1 MPVLIDFILK
11 AISIGFSAGVTPG
24 PLQAVFLSLAMK
36 GGWKKALPAAFAPI
50 VSDGPVMLLVL
61 LVLNN
66 LPDQFLVTLQIA
78 GAIFLLYLAWD
89 AFKAFR
95 NYQAIEE
102 IQTIS
107 GWGTLLKATLMNIL
121 GPGPWLF
128 WSLINGPNLL
138 QAWEI
143 APWWGILYISSF
155 YGVFILTNI
164 ALIVLFSSMRKM
176 GEKVRRVL
184 LLLSAILLV
193 GFAVYSFLQGIQLI

>member
-24 PLQAVFLSLAMK
+24 PLQAVFLSYAIK

-50 VSDGPVMLLVL
+50 VSDGPVVL
-61 LVLNN
+61 LVLVILNN
-66 LPDQFLVTLQIA
+66 LPENFLVALQIA

-89 AFKAFR
+89 AFKAYR
-95 NYQAIEE
+95 NYQEIKE
-102 IQTIS
+102 IQITN
-107 GWGTLLKATLMNIL
+107 GWGTLLKATVMNLL

-164 ALIVLFSSMRKM
+164 GLILLFSSMRKM

-184 LLLSAILLV
+184 LLFSAILLL
-193 GFAVYSFLQGIQLI
+193 GFAIYSFLQAINLV

>member
-176 GEKVRRVL
+176 GEKVRRAL